1 MLDIFRREIKYE
13 IDPCLTE
20 VLKQRLSAVLPADPH
35 NGTQGYLVR
44 SVYFDT
50 PDASDCCEKLDGVE
64 NRKKLRLRV
73 YGFGDTPAK
82 LELKQKQGAFQR
94 KRSLTLS
101 RPQAEQLLAGDS
113 SCLEDCGEFGQQMA
127 RLMALGAY
135 RPSCLVEYDRI
146 AFCCPTNDTR
156 VTLDS
161 RLCSNEGC
169 FRLYDPTVQ
178 LTPVGRPGMVT
189 LEVKYNHFLLSFV
202 KDSVNMAGMLN
213 VSASKYCRCRQF
225 GIGGE

>member
-13 IDPCLTE
+13 INPCLTE

-50 PDASDCCEKLDGVE
+50 PDASDCREKLDGVE

-73 YGFGDTPAK
+73 YGFGDAPAK

-135 RPSCLVEYDRI
+135 RPSCLVCMT
-146 AFCCPTNDTR
+146 ALPSAAPPTIPGLPLTAACAPTR
-156 VTLDS
+156 AASGCMTP
-161 RLCSNEGC
+161 RCS
-169 FRLYDPTVQ
+169 
-178 LTPVGRPGMVT
+178 
-189 LEVKYNHFLLSFV
+189 
-202 KDSVNMAGMLN
+202 
-213 VSASKYCRCRQF
+213 
-225 GIGGE
+225 